1 MELLNT
7 FEYDDN
13 EELFISDSGEEYP
26 VLGTLG
32 SGTYGTVYQSSEG
45 RVIKSIRG
53 VDVSAFTQEALIQ
66 MKVFEAVPNSC
77 PEIFEIGDLVD
88 YKKFIIVMEQ
98 FDDTAQEILHQS
110 PAMIPDFLRQIA
122 ILLQKLEPFEFN
134 HRDFKSDNV
143 MYKMEDNKVRFA
155 LIDFGF
161 ACITVNGQKYAG
173 TSYFKKDAKC
183 FRKSRDLAQMVYEV
197 EKYIPNIPDDIRT
210 FLRLLLTF
218 DINGKKCE
226 MFKGCPPHKID
237 KWLDTY
243 KFLDNDAIENP
254 NTTPEGMLRAL
265 DFFEEHGI
273 EACKNGFV
281 VHPAGEQCVP
291 KPSAE
296 VVTPR
301 DRPVTPAVPRRSSKK
316 CPEGK
321 ELNPA
326 TRRCIKKCPP
336 PKIRNPKTRRCVKKM
351 RGT

>member
-1 MELLNT
+1 MNLST
-7 FEYDDN
+7 FADVDYDDV
-13 EELFISDSGEEYP
+13 FISDKGEYRI
-26 VLGTLG
+26 LRDLG
-32 SGTYGTVYQSSEG
+32 SGSFGRVYQTTNR
-45 RVIKSIRG
+45 RVIKEIVG
-53 VDVSAFTQEALIQ
+53 MTQAQFEQEALVQ
-66 MKVFEAVPNSC
+66 MKVYEAVPNSC
-77 PEIFEIGDLVD
+77 PKIYDVGVLEDD
-88 YKKFIIVMEQ
+88 YEHRFVIVMEQ
-98 FDDTAQEILHQS
+98 FDGTAQKVLRQS
-110 PAMIPDFLRQIA
+110 PATIPEFLRQVA

-143 MYKMEDNKVRFA
+143 VYNLEGGKVRFA

-161 ACITVNGQKYAG
+161 ACITVGGKKYAG

-183 FRKSRDLAQMVYEV
+183 FRKSRDLAQMVYEL
-197 EKYIPNIPDDIRT
+197 EKYTPNIPENIRT

-218 DINGKKCE
+218 DINGTKCE

-237 KWLDTY
+237 RWLDTY
-243 KFLDNDAIENP
+243 NFLDNDAVENP

-281 VHPAGEQCVP
+281 VHPAKEECVP

-296 VVTPR
+296 VVTPK
-301 DRPVTPAVPRRSSKK
+301 DKPVTPGAARTSKK

-336 PKIRNPKTRRCVKKM
+336 PKVRNPKTRRCVKKLK
-351 RGT
+351 T

>member
-1 MELLNT
+1 MELLKT
-7 FEYDDN
+7 FEYDDD
-13 EELFISDSGEEYP
+13 EDLFISESGQEYP
-26 VLGTLG
+26 ILKGLG
-32 SGTYGTVYQSSEG
+32 SGTYGTVYQTTKK

-53 VDVSAFTQEALIQ
+53 VSRSNFTQEALVQ
-66 MKVFEAVPNSC
+66 MKVYEAVPNSC
-77 PEIFEIGDLVD
+77 PRIYEIGKLMD
-88 YKKFIIVMEQ
+88 YGDFIIVMEK
-98 FDDTAQEILHQS
+98 FDDTAQTILQQN
-110 PAMIPDFLRQIA
+110 PTMIPDFLRQIA
-122 ILLQKLEPFEFN
+122 RILQKLEPFEFN

-161 ACITVNGQKYAG
+161 ACITVGGKKYAG

-183 FRKSRDLAQMVYEV
+183 FRRSRDLAQMVYEV
-197 EKYIPNIPDDIRT
+197 EKYTPSIPTNIRS

-226 MFKGCPPHKID
+226 MFKGCPPHKINT
-237 KWLDTY
+237 WLDTY
-243 KFLDNDAIENP
+243 DFLDNDAVENP

-281 VHPAGEQCVP
+281 VHPVQQQCVP
-291 KPSAE
+291 KPSEA
-296 VVTPR
+296 VVAPR
-301 DRPVTPAVPRRSSKK
+301 DKPVTPVVSKK

-326 TRRCIKKCPP
+326 TRRCIKKCTDGQV
-336 PKIRNPKTRRCVKKM
+336 RNPKTRRCVKKM

>member
-7 FEYDDN
+7 FEYDMD
-13 EELFISDSGEEYP
+13 ERIFISDSGEEYP
-26 VLGTLG
+26 ILKTLG
-32 SGTYGTVYQSSEG
+32 SGTYGTVFQTTEK
-45 RVIKSIRG
+45 RVIKELAG
-53 VDVSAFTQEALIQ
+53 VDISDFTQEALIQ

-77 PEIFEIGDLVD
+77 PQIYEIGDLSD
-88 YKKFIIVMEQ
+88 YDEFVIVMEQ
-98 FDDTAQEILHQS
+98 FDDTAQKILQQN
-110 PAMIPDFLRQIA
+110 PAMIPDFLRQVARI
-122 ILLQKLEPFEFN
+122 LQKLEPFEFN

-143 MYKMEDNKVRFA
+143 MYKMEDNKIRFA

-161 ACITVNGQKYAG
+161 ACITVKGKKYAG

-183 FRKSRDLAQMVYEV
+183 FRRSRDLAQMVYEV
-197 EKYIPNIPDDIRT
+197 EKYTPNIPENIRT

-243 KFLDNDAIENP
+243 KFLDNDAVENP

-273 EACKNGFV
+273 EACKDGFV
-281 VHPAGEQCVP
+281 VHPAKEECVP

-296 VVTPR
+296 VVTPK
-301 DRPVTPAVPRRSSKK
+301 DKPVTPVASKK

-321 ELNPA
+321 ELNPT

-336 PKIRNPKTRRCVKKM
+336 PQIRNPKTRRCVKKIK
-351 RGT
+351 G